1 MKRVLPSKTLS
12 SDINGQ
18 IITALLKE
26 YCCIFLDI
34 QDVQHA
40 ITVLASYQRI
50 LKDSR
55 RDIGGANKILKNMLC
70 SVKAHFKR
78 VYLNLK
84 VLLHPSPT
92 DSK

>member
-50 LKDSR
+50 LKARKGS
-55 RDIGGANKILKNMLC
+55 
-70 SVKAHFKR
+70 
-78 VYLNLK
+78 
-84 VLLHPSPT
+84 VLLVLLVLKIGMSGTYYSTFPF
-92 DSK
+92 SKHNI